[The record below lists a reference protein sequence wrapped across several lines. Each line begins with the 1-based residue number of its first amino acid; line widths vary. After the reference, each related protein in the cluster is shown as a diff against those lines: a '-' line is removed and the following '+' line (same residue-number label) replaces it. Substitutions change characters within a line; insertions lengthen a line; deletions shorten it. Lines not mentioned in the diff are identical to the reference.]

1 MVTKRFFV
9 VSALVLALSA
19 SLAFAAKE
27 AGLTG
32 SIEAF
37 RVVTA
42 KDGTED
48 FLPADK
54 AQPKD
59 IIEYRL
65 TYINKGDDPVH
76 NIFITDPIPSGTEYV
91 EASAS
96 KPEKGRVEF
105 SIDGGR
111 TYHLWPIEI
120 KEKTKDG
127 REVVQKATPEM
138 VTHIRWTVNETF
150 TPKRQITVSYRTL
163 IK

>member
-1 MVTKRFFV
+1 MVAKRFFV
-9 VSALVLALSA
+9 VSALVLMLSM
-19 SLAFAAKE
+19 SLAFAAGDT
-27 AGLTG
+27 GLTG
-32 SIEAF
+32 NIEAF
-37 RVVTA
+37 RVITT

-65 TYINKGDDPVH
+65 TYINTSDDPVR

-96 KPEKGRVEF
+96 EPTDGRVEF

-111 TYHLWPIEI
+111 TYHVWPIEI

-127 REVVQKATPEM
+127 REVVRNATPEM
-138 VTHIRWTVNETF
+138 VTHIRWTLTETF
-150 TPKRQITVSYRTL
+150 TPEHVVTVSYRTL